1 MSMSGMIPA
10 EGGVPLKKRSLAIGL
25 AVLLCLA
32 GGALAQD
39 QDQDSY
45 IWINFLTAQPGQG
58 DALTQLLIEED
69 TKTFDP
75 LVESGAAVG
84 WGVAMPVVHDEDVSF
99 THVEWI
105 SFVGWA
111 GADAFMGKFM
121 EMQQA
126 KSEEQRKAEAE
137 KWETLR
143 VRGSHYDSINRSI
156 HVGQAQGGR
165 PGYIHLGYYTAKVG
179 KMDDAKSFYDD
190 VAVPVYD
197 KLVAD
202 GKILNYG
209 LHVQAV
215 HRDQTW
221 THMGWY
227 SSNNLAARDDVGAAF
242 DAAGEARSEE
252 ENAEIGKRWAEVFVP
267 EAHSDQILL
276 VVHYKS
282 ASGDGE

>member
-1 MSMSGMIPA
+1 MSGTIPT

-25 AVLLCLA
+25 AALLCLA
-32 GGALAQD
+32 GGAVAQD
-39 QDQDSY
+39 QDQDIY

-58 DALTQLLIEED
+58 DALVQLLMEED
-69 TKTFDP
+69 AKLFDP
-75 LVESGAAVG
+75 LVESGAALG
-84 WGVAMPVVHDEDVSF
+84 WGVAMPVVHDEDVTF
-99 THVEWI
+99 THLEWI

-111 GADAFMGKFM
+111 GADTFMEKFM

-126 KSEEQRKAEAE
+126 KSEDQRKAEAE

-143 VRGSHYDSINRSI
+143 VRGSHADWINRSI
-156 HVGQAQGGR
+156 HVGHTEGGR
-165 PGYIHLGYYTAKVG
+165 PSYIHLGYYTAKPG

-215 HRDQTW
+215 HRNQPW

-227 SSNNLAARDDVGAAF
+227 SSKNLAARDDVSAAF
-242 DAAGEARSEE
+242 DAAGEARLEE
-252 ENAEIGKRWAEVFVP
+252 ENEEIGKRWADIFVP
-267 EAHSDQILL
+267 EAHSDQILA
-276 VVHYKS
+276 VIHYKG